1 LDRAANHEL
10 SKMKEPDPRRIS
22 IVWHETAMMQI
33 GKAGITDG
41 LVKEAKRLLKSHKYI
56 KVRALRSSRENASKE
71 ALFEELCR
79 QAGATLVGVRGNTAV
94 IYKL

>member
-1 LDRAANHEL
+1 LDWAVNREL
-10 SKMKEPDPRRIS
+10 NKMREPDPRRIS
-22 IVWHETAMMQI
+22 IVWHEAAMMQI
-33 GKAGITDG
+33 GKAGITEG

-56 KVRALRSSRENASKE
+56 KVRALRSSRENTSKE

-79 QAGATLVGVRGNTAV
+79 QTGASLAGVRGNTAV